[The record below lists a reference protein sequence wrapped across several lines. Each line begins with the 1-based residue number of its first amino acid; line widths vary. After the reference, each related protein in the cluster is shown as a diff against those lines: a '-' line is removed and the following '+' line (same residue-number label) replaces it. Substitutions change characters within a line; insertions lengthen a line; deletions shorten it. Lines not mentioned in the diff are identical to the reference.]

1 MKVPLLDL
9 KLQYQ
14 SLKNELDEA
23 VLRVAESQYFIL
35 GPEVENMEKEF
46 CEYLG
51 CKYAIPIMKK
61 QGGGVIIN
69 TASVSGVRARPGLSA
84 YTASKGAAIL
94 LTRGLAIEL
103 APHQIRVNC
112 LNPVAA
118 DTPMLPKFIDDS
130 GAMDKK
136 YEDAKQ
142 RFIDTV
148 PMGRVATAQ
157 DVARAALF
165 LASDDASFIT
175 AN

>member
-1 MKVPLLDL
+1 MAMTPV
-9 KLQYQ
+9 
-14 SLKNELDEA
+14 E
-23 VLRVAESQYFIL
+23 
-35 GPEVENMEKEF
+35 EVTEEVWCRIMDINAKGIF
-46 CEYLG
+46 LG

-130 GAMDKK
+130 GATDKK

-148 PMGRVATAQ
+148 PMGRLATAQ

-175 AN
+175 GVGLEVDGGRAI